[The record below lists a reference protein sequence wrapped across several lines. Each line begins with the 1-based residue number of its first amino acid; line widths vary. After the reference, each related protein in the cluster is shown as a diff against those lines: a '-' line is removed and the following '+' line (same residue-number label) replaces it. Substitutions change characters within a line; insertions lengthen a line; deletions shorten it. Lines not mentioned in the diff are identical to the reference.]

1 MMIQLILY
9 TVVPVY
15 LLISAAYA
23 VHPAVVEIISKVQ
36 LQAHSHALLP
46 QTMIMIA
53 LIRALIS
60 VACKR
65 VTRT

>member
-1 MMIQLILY
+1 MIRLILY

-36 LQAHSHALLP
+36 LQAHSHAFLP
-46 QTMIMIA
+46 HDCAHKSADQCC
-53 LIRALIS
+53 LQKGHPYLS
-60 VACKR
+60 
-65 VTRT
+65 

>member
-1 MMIQLILY
+1 MIRLILY

-23 VHPAVVEIISKVQ
+23 VHPAVVEIIYKVQ

-46 QTMIMIA
+46 QTMIMIG

-60 VACKR
+60 VACKT